1 MSAEAIE
8 LRKARERFAALG
20 GAEWLLSSDGVETFV
35 EVRNGL
41 DTVVIAR
48 FDKAATPD
56 EIDFFANAPHM
67 ISLLLSLVDRAIKAA
82 RSSADGHATPVQG
95 KAMNYA
101 AEAAM
106 KCGEPAFLVF
116 LEECHG
122 LERPLT
128 DDRAAQKLRTLLCI
142 TSRKELNNDSA
153 AADRWRSLRTAYEAW
168 RKADTMGRAAQ

>member
-8 LRKARERFAALG
+8 LRKTRDRLTALN
-20 GAEWLLSSDGVETFV
+20 GAEWLLSSDGVVTSV
-35 EVRNGL
+35 EARTSEGRAE
-41 DTVVIAR
+41 IAR
-48 FDKAATPD
+48 FHDTATPD

-67 ISLLLSLVDRAIKAA
+67 VAFLLRLVDRAIAAA
-82 RSSADGHATPVQG
+82 RQG
-95 KAMNYA
+95 RPQTAQERGKVVNYA

-116 LEECHG
+116 LEQRHD

-128 DDRAAQKLRTLLCI
+128 DDRAAQRLRTLLRV

-153 AADRWRSLRTAYEAW
+153 AAERWRSLRADYEVW
-168 RKADTMGRAAQ
+168 RKAGQ